1 MMSIYGKLWR
11 GSKGSSSMLNSRSAS
26 FGWILSFLRHVISKE
41 GVAVDSENV
50 KAMVEWTRPISVFEI

>member
-1 MMSIYGKLWR
+1 
-11 GSKGSSSMLNSRSAS
+11 MLNSRSAS